1 MPRILFITHPE
12 VVIDPDVPVPDW
24 PLSETGR
31 ARMSAFAES
40 PAVAGVTAVWS
51 SAERKARDGA
61 AILAHPLGLAQPLGL
76 TPQVEPDLHEND
88 RSATGYQPPE
98 AFWPLVERFFAEP
111 ETSVEGWERAVDAQA
126 RVLAAIERIRAAE
139 KTPGDI
145 ALVAHG
151 GVGALALAHFSGKA
165 ISRAH
170 DQPGSGGGNL
180 FVLDRDSHRLL
191 QGWRSIDG

>member
-1 MPRILFITHPE
+1 MARILFITHPE

-24 PLSETGR
+24 PLSETGS
-31 ARMSAFAES
+31 ARMTAFAEG

-61 AILAHPLGLAQPLGL
+61 AILGRALGL

-88 RSATGYQPPE
+88 RSATGFLPPQ

-111 ETSVEGWERAVDAQA
+111 ETRVEGWERAVDAQA
-126 RVLAAIERIRAAE
+126 RVLAAIDRVRTQE

-165 ISRAH
+165 IGRAY
-170 DQPGSGGGNL
+170 DQPGSGGGNV
-180 FVLDRDSHRLL
+180 FVVERASKRLL
-191 QGWRSIDG
+191 QGWRTIDA

>member
-1 MPRILFITHPE
+1 VARILFITHPE
-12 VVIDPDVPVPDW
+12 VVIDPEVPVPDW
-24 PLSETGR
+24 PLSETGI
-31 ARMSAFAES
+31 ARMTAFAES

-61 AILAHPLGLAQPLGL
+61 AILARALGL

-88 RSATGYQPPE
+88 RSATGFLPPD
-98 AFWPLVERFFAEP
+98 AFWPVVERFFAEP

-126 RVLAAIERIRAAE
+126 RVVTAIERIRTAE

-165 ISRAH
+165 IGRAH
-170 DQPGSGGGNL
+170 DQPGGGGGNL
-180 FVLDRDSHRLL
+180 FVLERDSTHLL